1 MIKPELPSRSV
12 IIATVVI
19 FLAAGLAYWLYAEHE
34 AKVLAQQQAAQR
46 LRQQELAQER
56 EQREQQ
62 ERERKAAEIE
72 RARRDQRDI
81 ENWHAELRA
90 AAAKQQAKELQ
101 ERIARL
107 KQRSENAKRT
117 IASLALVNQAVQ
129 TIRPF
134 AFVGT
139 SAQENALE
147 VLHFVSNACNK
158 IQTAQS
164 APCIDKLKTAA
175 GYYCQAVTQVSQQ
188 SIIDPAFFSNENAR
202 LRLHIWIRDN
212 GYQYD
217 AAFNACQ
224 AFLSRERSE
233 IKQENDE
240 LNKLRS
246 EGAGTP
252 PG

>member
-1 MIKPELPSRSV
+1 MIKPALPSRSV
-12 IIATVVI
+12 IVATVVI
-19 FLAAGLAYWLYAEHE
+19 FLVAGLAYWLYAEHE
-34 AKVLAQQQAAQR
+34 RKVLAQQETAQR
-46 LRQQELAQER
+46 LREQKLAQER
-56 EQREQQ
+56 EQREQE

-72 RARRDQRDI
+72 RARRDEREI
-81 ENWHAELRA
+81 EKWHADLQA
-90 AAAKQQAKELQ
+90 AAAKQRAQELQ
-101 ERIARL
+101 DRTARL
-107 KQRSENAKRT
+107 KQRSDDAKRT
-117 IASLALVNQAVQ
+117 IASLALVNAAVQ

-139 SAQENALE
+139 TAQENALE
-147 VLHFVSNACNK
+147 ILHFVSNACNK

-164 APCIDKLKTAA
+164 APCIDRLKTAA

-188 SIIDPAFFSNENAR
+188 SIIDPAFFANENAR
-202 LRLHIWIRDN
+202 LRLFIWIRDN

-224 AFLSRERSE
+224 AFLDKERAE
-233 IKQENDE
+233 VKQENDE

-246 EGAGTP
+246 EGVGTP

>member
-1 MIKPELPSRSV
+1 MIKPELPSRFV
-12 IIATVVI
+12 IAATIVI
-19 FLAAGLAYWLYAEHE
+19 FLVAGLAYWLYAEHE
-34 AKVLAQQQAAQR
+34 RKVLAQLETALR
-46 LRQQELAQER
+46 LREQKLAQER
-56 EQREQQ
+56 EQREQ
-62 ERERKAAEIE
+62 EARERKAAEIE
-72 RARRDQRDI
+72 RSLRDEREIDK
-81 ENWHAELRA
+81 WHAELQA
-90 AAAKQQAKELQ
+90 AAAKRQANELQ
-101 ERIARL
+101 DRTERLR
-107 KQRSENAKRT
+107 QRAEDAKRT
-117 IASLALVNQAVQ
+117 IASLALVNEAVQ

-147 VLHFVSNACNK
+147 ILHFVSNACNK

-164 APCIDKLKTAA
+164 APCIAKLKTTA

-224 AFLSRERSE
+224 AFLAKERIE
-233 IKQENDE
+233 VKQENDE

-246 EGAGTP
+246 EGVGTP
-252 PG
+252 PR

>member
-1 MIKPELPSRSV
+1 MIKPALPSRSV
-12 IIATVVI
+12 IVATVLV
-19 FLAAGLAYWLYAEHE
+19 LAAGVSYSLYTEHQS
-34 AKVLAQQQAAQR
+34 KLLAQQEAAQKQR
-46 LRQQELAQER
+46 EQKLAQER
-56 EQREQQ
+56 EQRERE

-72 RARRDQRDI
+72 RSRRDEREIEEWRVQRQ
-81 ENWHAELRA
+81 A
-90 AAAKQQAKELQ
+90 AAAKQQAEALQ
-101 ERIARL
+101 ERTERL
-107 KQRSENAKRT
+107 RQRTEAAKRT
-117 IASLALVNQAVQ
+117 IASLKLVNGAVQ

-139 SAQENALE
+139 SAQENALQI
-147 VLHFVSNACNK
+147 LHFVSSACNK

-188 SIIDPAFFSNENAR
+188 SIIDPKLFSDENAR

-217 AAFNACQ
+217 AAFDACQ
-224 AFLSRERSE
+224 AFLAKARAE

-240 LNKLRS
+240 LHKLKS